1 MNGKLIKG
9 GLKMLEAIK
18 KRQAVRKYLSDKVG
32 EQDIK
37 ELIDAFQASP
47 CGMHQAD
54 VMQGIVVTD
63 NDLLNEVENATK
75 NACYNA
81 PLLFLI
87 VTKKDSEFG
96 ERDASV
102 AAENIMIQATELGL
116 GSVYVMGGALTL
128 NGHPELLQKL
138 GVDDAFEAT
147 AIVAVG
153 KPQEQQTPEKR
164 SSRYNVV
171 RR

>member
-1 MNGKLIKG
+1 
-9 GLKMLEAIK
+9 
-18 KRQAVRKYLSDKVG
+18 
-32 EQDIK
+32 
-37 ELIDAFQASP
+37 
-47 CGMHQAD
+47 
-54 VMQGIVVTD
+54 
-63 NDLLNEVENATK
+63 
-75 NACYNA
+75 
-81 PLLFLI
+81 
-87 VTKKDSEFG
+87 
-96 ERDASV
+96 
-102 AAENIMIQATELGL
+102 MIQATELEL

-128 NGHPELLQKL
+128 NVHPELLQKL